1 MKKLV
6 LAAAIA
12 SGLLSLGVTA
22 AQAYPHH
29 HHHCMGWGWHHHHHE
44 RFCRHWGW

>member
-12 SGLLSLGVTA
+12 SGLLGMGITA
-22 AQAYPHH
+22 AQAHPHH
-29 HHHCMGWGWHHHHHE
+29 RHCTSWGWHHHHA
-44 RFCRHWGW
+44 RYCRHWGW